1 MISVYADK
9 AEQDGKTNFFS
20 AFLNYMQPDMI
31 KQYAEKYY
39 AADDVTRFEVM
50 IPYMSE
56 KEQQDWLKK
65 APEQPESI
73 LNLNVSSFLQ
83 LL

>member
-1 MISVYADK
+1 
-9 AEQDGKTNFFS
+9 
-20 AFLNYMQPDMI
+20 MI

-65 APEQPESI
+65 AQADKKNSFFTVLSDNLFWQTIVVWTATLKGQPTTS
-73 LNLNVSSFLQ
+73 VAA
-83 LL
+83 LLLPQK